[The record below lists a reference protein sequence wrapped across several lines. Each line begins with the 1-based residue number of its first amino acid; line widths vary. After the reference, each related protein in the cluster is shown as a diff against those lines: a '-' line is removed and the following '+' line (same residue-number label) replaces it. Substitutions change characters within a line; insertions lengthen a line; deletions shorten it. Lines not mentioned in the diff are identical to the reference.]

1 MNMRNCLKF
10 SLLSI
15 FLSTGIGLVF
25 LQSCAQMA
33 SPPGGKKDTLAPVV
47 TTSIPLNKSKNFKG
61 KKIELN
67 FNEYI
72 TVKSLNQEL
81 LITPSIGNYET
92 RIRPTGLT
100 LVLDSALK
108 DNTTYT
114 FNFRNAVE
122 DVAER
127 NKGKNIKLVF
137 STSNRIDSLKI
148 QGSVKHLL
156 TNKKAD
162 NITVGLYPYNDTL
175 SIDKAKPYYFVR
187 TDTSGVY
194 ALENLA
200 AGKYYMAAF
209 EDANNNLIYNSAK
222 ESVDFITEPFIDL
235 SKNETRDF
243 KIALQN
249 QDVLKLSKT
258 TSTAKTILYEFSRG
272 IKAADLTFSSAEKP
286 LYQIENDRNL
296 RIYVGGY
303 NRADTLRIEASL
315 ADSLG
320 RKTSFKLKAK
330 FRELAKKEKATNVP
344 LGFDVFPKVGVKIVL
359 TDSILILFP
368 KPVLQWV
375 SKKVHILTENE
386 DDLTF
391 PDEAFSWNKLQ
402 TILTIK
408 SAFLP
413 PRENFSLA
421 LDKVAFIGPEAD
433 SSNEYKQAIQRLDP
447 EETGTIEGGIR
458 KPGHYIYQ
466 LLRGDKLEK
475 AYEQKSSGPCSFQNV
490 EPGIY
495 TLRAIVDN
503 NENGQWDIGNYKT
516 KTKPE
521 PIFYLDTRI
530 KLKANFQLT
539 DLWINTP

>member
-1 MNMRNCLKF
+1 MRNYLKF
-10 SLLSI
+10 SLLLI
-15 FLSTGIGLVF
+15 FLGLGISLVF

-47 TTSIPLNKSKNFKG
+47 ISSIPLNKSKNFKG

-67 FNEYI
+67 FNEYV
-72 TVKSLNQEL
+72 TVKGLNQEL
-81 LITPSIGNYET
+81 LITPSVSNYET

-108 DNTTYT
+108 ENTTYT
-114 FNFRNAVE
+114 FNFRNAIE

-137 STSNRIDSLKI
+137 STSTTIDSLKI
-148 QGSVKHLL
+148 EGRVKQLL

-162 NITVGLYPYNDTL
+162 NITVGLYPYTDSLT
-175 SIDKAKPYYFVR
+175 IDKAKPYYFVR
-187 TDTSGVY
+187 TDTSGRY

-209 EDANNNLIYNSAK
+209 EDANNNLLYNSAK

-235 SKNETRDF
+235 HKNETRDF

-249 QDVLKLSKT
+249 QDALKLTKT

-272 IKAADLTFSSAEKP
+272 IKAADLRFSSPEKP

-296 RIYVGGY
+296 RIYAG
-303 NRADTLRIEASL
+303 NLTKADTLRIEAELQDSVGRTSSL
-315 ADSLG
+315 
-320 RKTSFKLKAK
+320 KLKAK
-330 FRELAKKEKATNVP
+330 FRELAKKEKAINTP
-344 LGFDVFPKVGVKIVL
+344 LNFDVFPKLGSPIVA
-359 TDSILILFP
+359 TDSIVLLFP

-375 SKKVHILTENE
+375 SRKIHVLTENE

-391 PDEAFSWNKLQ
+391 PDEAFSWNKFQ
-402 TILTIK
+402 NVLTLK

-413 PRENFSLA
+413 NREKFTLSLE
-421 LDKVAFIGPEAD
+421 KTAFVGPEAD
-433 SSNEYKQAIQRLDP
+433 STNEYKQVIKRLDP
-447 EETGTIEGGIR
+447 EETGTIEGGFR

-466 LLRGDKLEK
+466 LLKGEKLEK
-475 AYEQKSSGPCSFQNV
+475 AYEQVSSGTCSFQNV

-495 TLRAIVDN
+495 TLRAVIDT

-516 KTKPE
+516 KTKSE
-521 PIFYLDTRI
+521 EVFYFENKI
-530 KLKANFQLT
+530 KLKANFQLS
-539 DLWINTP
+539 DLWISTP

>member
-1 MNMRNCLKF
+1 MRNYLKI
-10 SLLSI
+10 SLL
-15 FLSTGIGLVF
+15 LSFFAFGISLVF

-47 TTSIPLNKSKNFKG
+47 VTSIPLNKSKNFKG

-67 FNEYI
+67 FNEYV

-81 LITPSIGNYET
+81 LITPSIGNYDT

-114 FNFRNAVE
+114 FNFRNAIE

-137 STSNRIDSLKI
+137 STSNTIDSLKI
-148 QGSVKHLL
+148 EGRVKHLL

-162 NITVGLYPYNDTL
+162 NITVGLYPYTDSL
-175 SIDKAKPYYFVR
+175 SIDKTKPYYFVR
-187 TDTSGVY
+187 TDTSGTY

-209 EDANNNLIYNSAK
+209 EDANNNLLYNSAK
-222 ESVDFITEPFIDL
+222 ESVDFITEPFIEL
-235 SKNETRDF
+235 QRNEKRDF

-249 QDVLKLSKT
+249 QDPLKLSKT
-258 TSTAKTILYEFSRG
+258 TSTAKTILYEFTRG
-272 IKAADLTFSSAEKP
+272 IKAANLRFSSEEKP

-296 RIYVGGY
+296 RIYVGGL
-303 NRADTLRIEASL
+303 NKADTLKIEAAL
-315 ADSLG
+315 EDSIG
-320 RKTSFKLKAK
+320 RKYDFKLKAK
-330 FRELAKKEKATNVP
+330 FRELAKKEKVINTP
-344 LGFDVFPKVGVKIVL
+344 LGFDVFPKLGTQIVS
-359 TDSILILFP
+359 TDSILLIFP

-391 PDEAFSWNKLQ
+391 PDEAFSWNKYQ
-402 TILTIK
+402 NVLTIK
-408 SAFLP
+408 SAYLP
-413 PRENFSLA
+413 KLEKFTLS
-421 LDKVAFIGPEAD
+421 LDKIAFVGPEAD
-433 SSNEYKQAIQRLDP
+433 STNEYKQVIKRLDP

-458 KPGHYIYQ
+458 KPGIYIYQ
-466 LLRGDKLEK
+466 LLKGEKLEK
-475 AYEQKSSGPCSFQNV
+475 AYEQKSTGTCSFQNV

-495 TLRAIVDN
+495 TLRAIVDT
-503 NENGQWDIGNYKT
+503 NENGAWDIGNFKT
-516 KTKPE
+516 HTKSE
-521 PIFYLDTRI
+521 ELYYFENKI

>member
-1 MNMRNCLKF
+1 MRNYLKISF
-10 SLLSI
+10 LCI
-15 FLSTGIGLVF
+15 FLGLGISLVF

-47 TTSIPLNKSKNFKG
+47 ITSIPLNKSKNFKG

-67 FNEYI
+67 FNEYV
-72 TVKSLNQEL
+72 TVKGLNQEL
-81 LITPSIGNYET
+81 LITPSIANYET

-114 FNFRNAVE
+114 FNFRNAIE

-148 QGSVKHLL
+148 EGRVKHLQ

-162 NITVGLYPYNDTL
+162 NITVGLYPYTDSL

-209 EDANNNLIYNSAK
+209 EDGNNNLIYNSAK
-222 ESVDFITEPFIDL
+222 ESVDFIAEPFIDL

-272 IKAADLTFSSAEKP
+272 IKQADLTFSSAEKP

-296 RIYVGGY
+296 RIYAG
-303 NRADTLRIEASL
+303 NLNKTDTLRIEANL
-315 ADSLG
+315 ADSVG
-320 RKTSFKLKAK
+320 RTIHLKLKAK
-330 FRELAKKEKATNVP
+330 FRELAKKEKAANTP
-344 LGFDVFPKVGVKIVL
+344 LGFDIFPKVGSNIVS
-359 TDSILILFP
+359 TDSILIIFP

-391 PDEAFSWNKLQ
+391 PDDAFSWNKLQ
-402 TILTIK
+402 NILTIK
-408 SAFLP
+408 SAYLP
-413 PRENFSLA
+413 AQEKFTLS
-421 LDKVAFIGPEAD
+421 LDKTAFIGPESD
-433 SSNEYKQAIQRLDP
+433 STNEYKQVIKRLDP
-447 EETGTIEGGIR
+447 EETGTIEGGVR

-466 LLRGDKLEK
+466 LLKGDKLEK

-516 KTKPE
+516 KTKSE

>member
-1 MNMRNCLKF
+1 MRNYLKF

-15 FLSTGIGLVF
+15 FLGLGIGLVF

-47 TTSIPLNKSKNFKG
+47 TTSIPLNKSTNYKG

-67 FNEYI
+67 FNEYV
-72 TVKSLNQEL
+72 TVKGLNQEL

-92 RIRPTGLT
+92 RIRPMGLT

-137 STSNRIDSLKI
+137 STSNMIDSLKI
-148 QGSVKHLL
+148 QGSVKHLQ

-209 EDANNNLIYNSAK
+209 EDGNNNLIYNSAK

-235 SKNETRDF
+235 RKNETRDF

-249 QDVLKLSKT
+249 QDILKLSKT

-272 IKAADLTFSSAEKP
+272 IKGTNLTFSSSEKP

-296 RIYVGGY
+296 RIYVGGL
-303 NRADTLRIEASL
+303 NKTDTLLIGANL
-315 ADSLG
+315 TDSVG
-320 RKTSFKLKAK
+320 RTTYFKLKAK
-330 FRELAKKEKATNVP
+330 FRELAKKEKVIIAP
-344 LGFDVFPKVGVKIVL
+344 LGFDVFPKLGANIVS
-359 TDSILILFP
+359 TDSILLIFP
-368 KPVLQWV
+368 KPILQWV

-391 PDEAFSWNKLQ
+391 PDDAFSWNKFQ
-402 TILTIK
+402 NTLTIK
-408 SAFLP
+408 SAYLP
-413 PRENFSLA
+413 AQEKFTLS
-421 LDKVAFIGPEAD
+421 LDKTAFIGPEAD
-433 SSNEYKQAIQRLDP
+433 STNEYKQVIKRLDP

-458 KPGHYIYQ
+458 KPGQYIYQ

-495 TLRAIVDN
+495 TLRVIEDT

-516 KTKPE
+516 KTKSE
-521 PIFYLDTRI
+521 LIFYFDTKI

-539 DLWINTP
+539 ELWINTP

>member
-1 MNMRNCLKF
+1 MYNYLKF
-10 SLLSI
+10 SLLFV
-15 FLSTGIGLVF
+15 FLSLGISLVF

-67 FNEYI
+67 FNEYVS
-72 TVKSLNQEL
+72 VKGLNQEL

-92 RIRPTGLT
+92 RIRPMGLT

-122 DVAER
+122 DMSER

-137 STSNRIDSLKI
+137 STSNTIDSLKI
-148 QGSVKHLL
+148 EGSVKHLL

-162 NITVGLYPYNDTL
+162 NITVGLYPYTDSL
-175 SIDKAKPYYFVR
+175 IIDKAKPYYFVK
-187 TDTSGVY
+187 TDTSGTY
-194 ALENLA
+194 TLENLA

-209 EDANNNLIYNSAK
+209 EDVNNNLLYNSAK
-222 ESVDFITEPFIDL
+222 EAVDFITESYIDL
-235 SKNETRDF
+235 KKNETRDF

-249 QDVLKLSKT
+249 QDALKLSKT
-258 TSTAKTILYEFSRG
+258 TSTAKTVLYEFSRG
-272 IKAADLTFSSAEKP
+272 IKSAELQFSSSEKP
-286 LYQIENDRNL
+286 LYQIENNRNL
-296 RIYVGGY
+296 RIYVGGLDK
-303 NRADTLRIEASL
+303 ADTLRIDATL
-315 ADSLG
+315 ADSVG
-320 RKTSFKLKAK
+320 RTTSLKLKAK
-330 FRELAKKEKATNVP
+330 FRELTKKEKAINVP
-344 LGFDVFPKVGVKIVL
+344 LGFDVFPKLGTKIVA
-359 TDSILILFP
+359 TDSLLLIFP

-391 PDEAFSWNKLQ
+391 PDEAFSWNKFQ
-402 TILTIK
+402 NILTIK
-408 SAFLP
+408 SAYLP
-413 PRENFSLA
+413 RQEKFTLS
-421 LDKVAFIGPEAD
+421 LDKIAFVGPEAD
-433 SSNEYKQAIQRLDP
+433 STQAFKQVITRLDP

-458 KPGHYIYQ
+458 KAGHYIYQ
-466 LLRGDKLEK
+466 LLKGDNLEK
-475 AYEQKSSGPCSFQNV
+475 AYEQKSNGPCYFQNV

-495 TLRAIVDN
+495 TLRAIADT

-516 KTKPE
+516 RAKSEEVYYFENK
-521 PIFYLDTRI
+521 I

-539 DLWINTP
+539 DLWISIP

>member
-1 MNMRNCLKF
+1 MRNYLKICF
-10 SLLSI
+10 LCI
-15 FLSTGIGLVF
+15 FLGLGISLVF

-47 TTSIPLNKSKNFKG
+47 ITSIPLNKSKNFKG

-72 TVKSLNQEL
+72 TVKGLNQEL
-81 LITPSIGNYET
+81 LITPSISNYET

-108 DNTTYT
+108 NNTTYT
-114 FNFRNAVE
+114 FNFRNAIE

-148 QGSVKHLL
+148 EGRVKHLQ

-162 NITVGLYPYNDTL
+162 NITVGLYPYNDTI

-194 ALENLA
+194 SLENLA

-249 QDVLKLSKT
+249 QDVLKLNKT

-272 IKAADLTFSSAEKP
+272 IKQADLTFSSVEKP

-296 RIYVGGY
+296 RIYAG
-303 NRADTLRIEASL
+303 NLHKTDTLRIEANL
-315 ADSLG
+315 ADSIG
-320 RKTSFKLKAK
+320 RIIHLKLKAK
-330 FRELAKKEKATNVP
+330 FRELAKKEKATNTP
-344 LGFDVFPKVGVKIVL
+344 LGFDIFPKIGTNIVA
-359 TDSILILFP
+359 TDSILIIFP
-368 KPVLQWV
+368 KPVLQFV
-375 SKKVHILTENE
+375 SKKIHILTENE

-391 PDEAFSWNKLQ
+391 PDDAFSWNKLQ
-402 TILTIK
+402 NILTIK
-408 SAFLP
+408 KAYLP
-413 PRENFSLA
+413 AQEKFTLS
-421 LDKVAFIGPEAD
+421 LDKTAFIGPEAD
-433 SSNEYKQAIQRLDP
+433 STNEYKQAIKRLDP
-447 EETGTIEGGIR
+447 EETGNIEGGIR

-475 AYEQKSSGPCSFQNV
+475 AYEQKSCGPCSFQNV

-503 NENGQWDIGNYKT
+503 NQNGQWDIGNYKT
-516 KTKPE
+516 KTKSE
-521 PIFYLDTRI
+521 PIFYLDTKI

>member
-1 MNMRNCLKF
+1 
-10 SLLSI
+10 
-15 FLSTGIGLVF
+15 
-25 LQSCAQMA
+25 MA

-47 TTSIPLNKSKNFKG
+47 INSIPLNKSKNFKG
-61 KKIELN
+61 KKIELT
-67 FNEYI
+67 FNEYVTI
-72 TVKSLNQEL
+72 KGLNQEL

-127 NKGKNIKLVF
+127 NKGRNIKLVF
-137 STSNRIDSLKI
+137 STSNNIDSLKI
-148 QGSVKHLL
+148 QGKVKHLL

-162 NITVGLYPYNDTL
+162 NITVGLYPYNDSL
-175 SIDKAKPYYFVR
+175 RIDKAKPYYFVR
-187 TDTSGVY
+187 TDTSGTY
-194 ALENLA
+194 TLENLA

-209 EDANNNLIYNSAK
+209 DDANNNLLYNSAK
-222 ESVDFITEPFIDL
+222 ESVDFIPEAFIDL
-235 SKNETRDF
+235 QKNETRNF

-249 QDVLKLSKT
+249 QDPLKLMKT
-258 TSTAKTILYEFSRG
+258 TTTAKTVLYEFSRG
-272 IKAADLTFSSAEKP
+272 IKAANLRFSAEEKP

-296 RIYVGGY
+296 RIYVGGL
-303 NRADTLRIEASL
+303 NKADTLRIEAAL
-315 ADSLG
+315 EDSVG
-320 RKTSFKLKAK
+320 RNTDFKLKAK

-344 LGFDVFPKVGVKIVL
+344 LNFDIFPKAGSLIVP
-359 TDSILILFP
+359 TDSILIIFP

-375 SKKVHILTENE
+375 SKKVHILTEND

-391 PDEAFSWNKLQ
+391 PDEAFSWNKFQ
-402 TILTIK
+402 NILTIK

-413 PRENFSLA
+413 KREKFTLA
-421 LDKVAFIGPEAD
+421 LDKIAFVGPEAD
-433 SSNEYKQAIQRLDP
+433 STNEYKQLIKRLDP
-447 EETGTIEGGIR
+447 EETGIIEGGIR

-466 LLRGDKLEK
+466 LLKGEKLDK
-475 AYEQKSSGPCSFQNV
+475 AYEQKSSGTCSFQNV

-495 TLRAIVDN
+495 MLRVIVDE
-503 NENGQWDIGNYKT
+503 NENGQWDIGDFKT
-516 KTKPE
+516 KKKPE
-521 PIFYLDTRI
+521 AIYYFENKI
-530 KLKANFQLT
+530 KLKANFQLS

>member
-1 MNMRNCLKF
+1 MHKFLKI
-10 SLLSI
+10 SLLI
-15 FLSTGIGLVF
+15 TFFGLGISLVF

-67 FNEYI
+67 FNEYV
-72 TVKSLNQEL
+72 TVKNLNQEL

-137 STSNRIDSLKI
+137 STSNTIDSLKI
-148 QGSVKHLL
+148 EGRVKHLL

-162 NITVGLYPYNDTL
+162 NITVGLYPYTDTL

-187 TDTSGVY
+187 TDTSGTY

-209 EDANNNLIYNSAK
+209 EDANNNLLYNSAK
-222 ESVDFITEPFIDL
+222 ESVDFITENFIDL
-235 SKNETRDF
+235 RKNETRDF

-249 QDVLKLSKT
+249 QDPLKLSKT

-272 IKAADLTFSSAEKP
+272 IKAADLRFSSSEKP
-286 LYQIENDRNL
+286 LYQIENDRNI
-296 RIYVGGY
+296 RIYAGGL
-303 NRADTLRIEASL
+303 NKADTLKIEAAL
-315 ADSLG
+315 EDSVG
-320 RKTSFKLKAK
+320 RKYAFKLKAK
-330 FRELAKKEKATNVP
+330 FRELAKKEKSTNVA
-344 LGFDVFPKVGVKIVL
+344 LGFDIFPKVGAQIVP
-359 TDSILILFP
+359 TDSILIIFP

-391 PDEAFSWNKLQ
+391 PDDAFSWNKFQ
-402 TILTIK
+402 NVLTIK
-408 SAFLP
+408 SEFLP
-413 PRENFSLA
+413 KTPKFTLA
-421 LDKVAFIGPEAD
+421 LDKIAFVGPEAD
-433 SSNEYKQAIQRLDP
+433 STNEYKQVIKRLDP
-447 EETGTIEGGIR
+447 EETGVIEGGIR

-466 LLRGDKLEK
+466 LLKGEKLEK
-475 AYEQKSSGPCSFQNV
+475 AYEQKSTGPCSFQNV

-495 TLRAIVDN
+495 TLRAIVDS
-503 NENGQWDIGNYKT
+503 NENGQWDIGDYKT
-516 KTKPE
+516 KVKSESIYYFDTK
-521 PIFYLDTRI
+521 I
-530 KLKANFQLT
+530 KLKANFQLS

>member
-1 MNMRNCLKF
+1 MRNYLKF
-10 SLLSI
+10 SLLTI
-15 FLSTGIGLVF
+15 FLSLGIGLVF

-47 TTSIPLNKSKNFKG
+47 ITSIPLNKSKNFKG

-81 LITPSIGNYET
+81 LITPSISNYET

-114 FNFRNAVE
+114 FNFRNAIE

-148 QGSVKHLL
+148 EGNVKHLQ

-235 SKNETRDF
+235 SKNEARDF

-258 TSTAKTILYEFSRG
+258 TSTAKTTLYEFSRG
-272 IKAADLTFSSAEKP
+272 IKQADLTFSSAEKP
-286 LYQIENDRNL
+286 LYQIENNRNL
-296 RIYVGGY
+296 RLYVGEL
-303 NRADTLRIEASL
+303 NRADTLRIEAAL
-315 ADSLG
+315 TDSIG
-320 RKTSFKLKAK
+320 RTIQLKLKAK
-330 FRELAKKEKATNVP
+330 FRELAKKERASNIP
-344 LGFDVFPKVGVKIVL
+344 LGFDIFPKVGTNIVA
-359 TDSILILFP
+359 TDSILIIFP
-368 KPVLQWV
+368 KPVLQFV
-375 SKKVHILTENE
+375 SKKIHILTENE

-391 PDEAFSWNKLQ
+391 PDDAFSWNKLQ
-402 TILTIK
+402 NILTIK
-408 SAFLP
+408 SAYLP
-413 PRENFSLA
+413 AQEKFTLS
-421 LDKVAFIGPEAD
+421 LDKTAFIGPEAD
-433 SSNEYKQAIQRLDP
+433 STNEYKQAIKRLDP

-516 KTKPE
+516 KTKSE

>member
-1 MNMRNCLKF
+1 MRNYLKF
-10 SLLSI
+10 SLLFI
-15 FLSTGIGLVF
+15 FLGLGISLVF

-47 TTSIPLNKSKNFKG
+47 INSIPLNKSKNFKG
-61 KKIELN
+61 KKIELT
-67 FNEYI
+67 FNEYV
-72 TVKSLNQEL
+72 TVKGLNQEL

-92 RIRPTGLT
+92 RIRPMGLT

-127 NKGKNIKLVF
+127 NKGRNIKLVF
-137 STSNRIDSLKI
+137 STSNTIDSLKI
-148 QGSVKHLL
+148 QGKVKHLL

-162 NITVGLYPYNDTL
+162 NITVGLYPYNDSL
-175 SIDKAKPYYFVR
+175 RIDKAKPYYFVR
-187 TDTSGVY
+187 TDTSGTY
-194 ALENLA
+194 TLENLA

-209 EDANNNLIYNSAK
+209 EDANNNLLYNSAK
-222 ESVDFITEPFIDL
+222 ESVDFITEDFIDL
-235 SKNETRDF
+235 QKNETRDF

-249 QDVLKLSKT
+249 QDPLKLTKT
-258 TSTAKTILYEFSRG
+258 TTTAKTVLYEFSRG
-272 IKAADLTFSSAEKP
+272 IKAANLRFSSDEKP

-296 RIYVGGY
+296 RIYVGGL
-303 NRADTLRIEASL
+303 NKADTLRIDAKLEDSVGRS
-315 ADSLG
+315 AD
-320 RKTSFKLKAK
+320 FKLKAK

-344 LGFDVFPKVGVKIVL
+344 LNFDIFPKAGSLIVP
-359 TDSILILFP
+359 TDSILIIFP

-391 PDEAFSWNKLQ
+391 PDEAFSWNKFQ
-402 TILTIK
+402 NILTIK

-413 PRENFSLA
+413 QREKFTLA
-421 LDKVAFIGPEAD
+421 LDKIAFVGPEAD
-433 SSNEYKQAIQRLDP
+433 STNEFKQVIKRLDP

-466 LLRGDKLEK
+466 LLKGEKLEK
-475 AYEQKSSGPCSFQNV
+475 AYEQRSKGTCSFQNV

-495 TLRAIVDN
+495 TLRVIVDE
-503 NENGQWDIGNYKT
+503 NENGQWDIGDFKT
-516 KTKPE
+516 KKKPE
-521 PIFYLDTRI
+521 AIYYFENKI
-530 KLKANFQLT
+530 KLKANFQLS
-539 DLWINTP
+539 DLWINTL

>member
-1 MNMRNCLKF
+1 MHKFLKI
-10 SLLSI
+10 SLLML
-15 FLSTGIGLVF
+15 FLSLGVSLVF

-33 SPPGGKKDTLAPVV
+33 APPGGKKDTLAPVV
-47 TTSIPLNKSKNFKG
+47 TSSIPLNKSKNFKG

-81 LITPSIGNYET
+81 LITPSISAYET

-100 LVLDSALK
+100 LLLDSALK

-114 FNFRNAVE
+114 FNFRNAIE

-137 STSNRIDSLKI
+137 STSNTIDSLKI
-148 QGSVKHLL
+148 EGRIKHLL

-162 NITVGLYPYNDTL
+162 NITVGLYPYTDTL

-187 TDTSGVY
+187 TDTSGTY
-194 ALENLA
+194 TLENLA

-209 EDANNNLIYNSAK
+209 EDVNNNLLYNSAK
-222 ESVDFITEPFIDL
+222 ESVDFITEPYIDL
-235 SKNETRDF
+235 QKNETRDF

-249 QDVLKLSKT
+249 QDAIKLSKT

-272 IKAADLTFSSAEKP
+272 IKSADLRFSSDEKP
-286 LYQIENDRNL
+286 LYQIESDRNI
-296 RIYVGGY
+296 RIYVG
-303 NRADTLRIEASL
+303 NLNKADTLKIEATL
-315 ADSLG
+315 EDSIG
-320 RKTSFKLKAK
+320 RKVDFKLKGK
-330 FRELAKKEKATNVP
+330 FRELAKKEKTTILP
-344 LGFDVFPKVGVKIVL
+344 LGFDVFPKNGSPIVS
-359 TDSILILFP
+359 TDSILLIFP

-391 PDEAFSWNKLQ
+391 PDEAFSWNKYQ
-402 TILTIK
+402 NILTIK
-408 SAFLP
+408 SDFLP
-413 PRENFSLA
+413 KLPSFTLS
-421 LDKVAFIGPEAD
+421 LDKIAFVGPEAD
-433 SSNEYKQAIQRLDP
+433 STNEYKQIIKRIDP
-447 EETGTIEGGIR
+447 EETGSIEGGIR
-458 KPGHYIYQ
+458 QPGKYIYQ
-466 LLRGDKLEK
+466 LLKGDKLEK
-475 AYEQKSSGPCSFQNV
+475 AYEQKSTGPCSFQNV
-490 EPGIY
+490 EPGTY

-503 NENGQWDIGNYKT
+503 NDNGQWDIGNYKT
-516 KTKPE
+516 KSKSE
-521 PIFYLDTRI
+521 PIYYFDTKI

-539 DLWINTP
+539 DLWIDTP

>member
-1 MNMRNCLKF
+1 MRNYLKF
-10 SLLSI
+10 SLLFI
-15 FLSTGIGLVF
+15 FLGLGINLVF

-33 SPPGGKKDTLAPVV
+33 APPGGKKDTLAPVV
-47 TTSIPLNKSKNFKG
+47 INSIPLNKSKNFKG
-61 KKIELN
+61 KKIELT
-67 FNEYI
+67 FNEYV
-72 TVKSLNQEL
+72 TVKGLNQEL

-127 NKGKNIKLVF
+127 NKGRNIKLVF
-137 STSNRIDSLKI
+137 STSNNIDSLKI
-148 QGSVKHLL
+148 QGKVKHLL

-162 NITVGLYPYNDTL
+162 NITVGLYPYNDSL
-175 SIDKAKPYYFVR
+175 RIDKAKPYYFVR
-187 TDTSGVY
+187 TDTSGTY
-194 ALENLA
+194 TLENLA

-209 EDANNNLIYNSAK
+209 DDANNNLLYNSAK
-222 ESVDFITEPFIDL
+222 ESVDFIPEAFIDL
-235 SKNETRDF
+235 QKNETRDF

-249 QDVLKLSKT
+249 QDPLKLMKT
-258 TSTAKTILYEFSRG
+258 TTTAKTVLYEFSRG
-272 IKAADLTFSSAEKP
+272 IKSANLRFSSEEKP

-296 RIYVGGY
+296 RIYVGGL
-303 NRADTLRIEASL
+303 NKADTLRIEAAL
-315 ADSLG
+315 EDSVG
-320 RKTSFKLKAK
+320 RSIDFKLKAK

-344 LGFDVFPKVGVKIVL
+344 LGFDIFPKAGSLIVP
-359 TDSILILFP
+359 TDSILIIFP

-375 SKKVHILTENE
+375 SKKVHILTEND

-391 PDEAFSWNKLQ
+391 PDEAFSWNKFQ
-402 TILTIK
+402 NILTIK

-413 PRENFSLA
+413 KREKFTLA
-421 LDKVAFIGPEAD
+421 LDKIAFVGPEAD
-433 SSNEYKQAIQRLDP
+433 STNEYKQVIKRLDP
-447 EETGTIEGGIR
+447 EETGIIEGGIR

-466 LLRGDKLEK
+466 LLRGEKLEK
-475 AYEQKSSGPCSFQNV
+475 AYEQKSSGTCSFQNV

-495 TLRAIVDN
+495 TLRVIVDE
-503 NENGQWDIGNYKT
+503 NENGQWDIGDFKT
-516 KTKPE
+516 KKKSE
-521 PIFYLDTRI
+521 AIYYFENKI
-530 KLKANFQLT
+530 KLKANFQLS